1 MSAAVSQEKF
11 FYGGQAVLEGVMMRG
26 RTTYA
31 VAVRK
36 PDGEIQVLRERL
48 RSIMYT
54 HPVWKLPLLRGLAG
68 LWEQLHL
75 GMKALMWSA
84 NIQAAAEQVELSA
97 TTIRVTMAIAVAGA
111 LLFFLGVPLLAAGFL
126 SRGHSNL
133 FFGVVD
139 GAVRIA
145 LLLLYL
151 YAISFKAE
159 IARLFAYH
167 GAEHKTINA
176 YEAGL
181 PLDVPN
187 VRTQSTL
194 HPRCGTGFLLAVMV
208 VSAFVFGLVGRPALP
223 LLLLSRIVLIPAI
236 AMLAYECIRFAG
248 RHRNN
253 PIVKVLIL
261 PFLLTQKLT
270 TREPDD
276 RQIEV
281 ALAAFEG
288 ARQEE
293 KEAAA

>member
-1 MSAAVSQEKF
+1 MSAPVSQDKF
-11 FYGGQAVLEGVMMRG
+11 FYGGQAVLEGVLMRG
-26 RTTYA
+26 RSTYA
-31 VAVRK
+31 VAVRR

-48 RSIMYT
+48 RSAIY
-54 HPVWKLPLLRGLAG
+54 VSAFWKLPLLRGLAG

-84 NIQAAAEQVELSA
+84 SIQAAGEEIELSKGA
-97 TTIRVTMAIAVAGA
+97 MGVTIGIAVVGA

-126 SRGHSNL
+126 SRGRSNL
-133 FFGVVD
+133 FFGIVD
-139 GAVRIA
+139 GLVRIG
-145 LLLLYL
+145 LLLAYL
-151 YAISFKAE
+151 YAISFQAE
-159 IARLFAYH
+159 IARFFAYH

-181 PLDVPN
+181 TLDVPN

-208 VSAFVFGLVGRPALP
+208 VSAFVFGLVGRPAVP
-223 LLLLSRIVLIPAI
+223 ILLASRIVLIPLI
-236 AMLAYECIRFAG
+236 AMLAYEFIRFAG
-248 RHRNN
+248 RHRHH
-253 PIVKVLIL
+253 PVVKVLII

-281 ALAAFEG
+281 ALAAFEA
-288 ARQEE
+288 ARLEE

>member
-1 MSAAVSQEKF
+1 MSQDRF
-11 FYGGQAVLEGVMMRG
+11 FYGGQAVLEGVLMRG

-31 VAVRK
+31 VAVRR
-36 PDGEIQVLRERL
+36 PDGEIQILRERL
-48 RSIMYT
+48 RSAMY
-54 HPVWKLPLLRGLAG
+54 VSRFWKLPMLRGLAG
-68 LWEQLHL
+68 LGEQLHL

-84 NIQAAAEQVELSA
+84 SIQAAGEEIELSRGA
-97 TTIRVTMAIAVAGA
+97 MGVTIAIAVVGA

-133 FFGVVD
+133 FFGLVD
-139 GAVRIA
+139 GLVRIG
-145 LLLLYL
+145 LLLAYL
-151 YAISFKAE
+151 YAISFKSE

-176 YEAGL
+176 FEAGL

-223 LLLLSRIVLIPAI
+223 VLLASRIVLIPLI
-236 AMLAYECIRFAG
+236 AMLAYEFIRFAG

-253 PIVKVLIL
+253 AIVKVLII

>member
-1 MSAAVSQEKF
+1 MSAPVSQERF
-11 FYGGQAVLEGVMMRG
+11 FYGGQAVLEGVLMRG

-31 VAVRK
+31 VAVRR

-48 RSIMYT
+48 RSIVYT
-54 HPVWKLPLLRGLAG
+54 HPIWKLPMLRGLAG

-84 NIQAAAEQVELSA
+84 NIAAAGEQIELNA
-97 TTIRVTMAIAVAGA
+97 NAMRVTMGIAIVGA
-111 LLFFLGVPLLAAGFL
+111 LVFFLGVPLLAAGFL
-126 SRGHSNL
+126 SRGRSSL

-139 GAVRIA
+139 GVVRIA
-145 LLLLYL
+145 LLLGYLYL
-151 YAISFKAE
+151 ISFKSE

-187 VRTQSTL
+187 IRTQSTL

-208 VSAFVFGLVGRPALP
+208 VSAFVFGFVGRPALP
-223 LLLLSRIVLIPAI
+223 LLLLSRIVLIPLI
-236 AMLAYECIRFAG
+236 AMLAYEFIRFAG

-253 PIVKVLIL
+253 SVVKILLI

-270 TREPDD
+270 TREPDG
-276 RQIEV
+276 RQLEV
-281 ALAAFEG
+281 ALASFQA

-293 KEAAA
+293 TEAAA

>member
-1 MSAAVSQEKF
+1 MSAAVSQDKF

-48 RSIMYT
+48 LSIIYT
-54 HPVWKLPLLRGLAG
+54 HPIWKLPLLRGLAG

-126 SRGHSNL
+126 SRGRSNL

-194 HPRCGTGFLLAVMV
+194 VMV
-208 VSAFVFGLVGRPALP
+208 DDPRAENAEM
-223 LLLLSRIVLIPAI
+223 AI
-236 AMLAYECIRFAG
+236 ASIATSEARGATYRSSDGAG
-248 RHRNN
+248 FMPMSPVDVGLRRSW
-253 PIVKVLIL
+253 PPLRPRVISC
-261 PFLLTQKLT
+261 
-270 TREPDD
+270 
-276 RQIEV
+276 
-281 ALAAFEG
+281 
-288 ARQEE
+288 
-293 KEAAA
+293 

>member
-1 MSAAVSQEKF
+1 MSQDKF
-11 FYGGQAVLEGVMMRG
+11 FYGGQAVLEGVLMRG
-26 RTTYA
+26 RSTYA
-31 VAVRK
+31 VAVRR
-36 PDGEIQVLRERL
+36 PDGELQVLRERL
-48 RSIMYT
+48 RSAIY
-54 HPVWKLPLLRGLAG
+54 VSAFWKLPLLRGLAG

-84 NIQAAAEQVELSA
+84 SIQAAGEEIELSKGA
-97 TTIRVTMAIAVAGA
+97 MGVTIGIAVVGA

-126 SRGHSNL
+126 SRGRSNL
-133 FFGVVD
+133 FFGIVD
-139 GAVRIA
+139 GLVRIG
-145 LLLLYL
+145 LLLAYL
-151 YAISFKAE
+151 YAISFKSE

-181 PLDVPN
+181 TLDVPN

-223 LLLLSRIVLIPAI
+223 ILLASRIILIPLI
-236 AMLAYECIRFAG
+236 AMLAYEFIRFAG
-248 RHRNN
+248 RHRHN
-253 PIVKVLIL
+253 PVVKVLII

-281 ALAAFEG
+281 ALAAFEA
-288 ARQEE
+288 ARLEE

>member
-1 MSAAVSQEKF
+1 MAAVSQDKF
-11 FYGGQAVLEGVMMRG
+11 FYGGQAVLEGVLMRG

-31 VAVRK
+31 VAVRR
-36 PDGEIQVLRERL
+36 PDGEIEILRERL
-48 RSIMYT
+48 RSVVYT

-68 LWEQLHL
+68 LWEMLHL

-84 NIQAAAEQVELSA
+84 NVQAEGEQIELNA
-97 TTIRVTMAIAVAGA
+97 NVMRMTMGIAIVGA
-111 LLFFLGVPLLAAGFL
+111 LLFFLGIPLLAAGFL
-126 SRGHSNL
+126 SRGHGNL
-133 FFGVVD
+133 FFGLVD
-139 GAVRIA
+139 GLVRIG

-151 YAISFKAE
+151 YAISFKSE

-176 YEAGL
+176 FEAGL

-208 VSAFVFGLVGRPALP
+208 VSAFVFGFVGRPALP
-223 LLLLSRIVLIPAI
+223 ILLLSRLVLIPLI
-236 AMLAYECIRFAG
+236 AMLAYEFIRFAG
-248 RHRNN
+248 RNRNN
-253 PIVKVLIL
+253 PVVKVLIL

-276 RQIEV
+276 RQLEV
-281 ALAAFEG
+281 ALASFAA

-293 KEAAA
+293 QEAAA

>member
-1 MSAAVSQEKF
+1 MAAVSQDKF
-11 FYGGQAVLEGVMMRG
+11 FYGGQAVLEGVLMRG

-31 VAVRK
+31 VAVRR
-36 PDGEIQVLRERL
+36 PDGEIQIMRERL
-48 RSIMYT
+48 RSVVYT

-68 LWEQLHL
+68 LWEMLHL

-84 NIQAAAEQVELSA
+84 NVQAEGEQLELNA
-97 TTIRVTMAIAVAGA
+97 NVMRVTMGIAVVGA
-111 LLFFLGVPLLAAGFL
+111 AFFFLGIPLLAAGFL
-126 SRGHSNL
+126 SRGHGNL
-133 FFGVVD
+133 FFGLVD
-139 GAVRIA
+139 GLVRIG
-145 LLLLYL
+145 LLLAYL
-151 YAISFKAE
+151 YAISFKKE

-176 YEAGL
+176 FEAGV
-181 PLDVPN
+181 PLDVAN

-223 LLLLSRIVLIPAI
+223 VLLLSRLVLIPLI
-236 AMLAYECIRFAG
+236 AMLAYEFIRFAG
-248 RHRNN
+248 RNRNN
-253 PIVKVLIL
+253 PVVKILII

-276 RQIEV
+276 RQLEV
-281 ALAAFEG
+281 ALASFQA

-293 KEAAA
+293 QEAAA

>member
-1 MSAAVSQEKF
+1 MSAAVSQDKF
-11 FYGGQAVLEGVMMRG
+11 FYGGQAVLEGVLMRG

-31 VAVRK
+31 VAVRR

-48 RSIMYT
+48 NSMIYV

-84 NIQAAAEQVELSA
+84 GIQAAGEEIELSKSA
-97 TTIRVTMAIAVAGA
+97 MTITIGIAIIGA

-133 FFGVVD
+133 VFGVID
-139 GAVRIA
+139 GGIRIA
-145 LLLLYL
+145 LLLAYL

-167 GAEHKTINA
+167 GAEHKTINTF
-176 YEAGL
+176 EAGL
-181 PLDVPN
+181 PLDVAS
-187 VRTQSTL
+187 VKTQSTL

-223 LLLLSRIVLIPAI
+223 LLLASRIVLIPVI
-236 AMLAYECIRFAG
+236 AMLAYEFIRFAG
-248 RHRNN
+248 RHRAN
-253 PIVKVLIL
+253 PVVKILIV

-281 ALAAFEG
+281 AIAAFNG

>member
-48 RSIMYT
+48 RSIIYT
-54 HPVWKLPLLRGLAG
+54 HRFWKLPLLRGLAG

-75 GMKALMWSA
+75 GMKALVWSA
-84 NIQAAAEQVELSA
+84 NIQAAGEQVELSA
-97 TTIRVTMAIAVAGA
+97 NAIRITMGIAIIGA

-126 SRGHSNL
+126 SRGHGSL
-133 FFGVVD
+133 FFGIVD
-139 GAVRIA
+139 GVVR
-145 LLLLYL
+145 
-151 YAISFKAE
+151 
-159 IARLFAYH
+159 
-167 GAEHKTINA
+167 
-176 YEAGL
+176 
-181 PLDVPN
+181 
-187 VRTQSTL
+187 
-194 HPRCGTGFLLAVMV
+194 
-208 VSAFVFGLVGRPALP
+208 
-223 LLLLSRIVLIPAI
+223 
-236 AMLAYECIRFAG
+236 MLASEFIRFAG

-253 PIVKVLIL
+253 PIVKVLII

-276 RQIEV
+276 RQLEV
-281 ALAAFEG
+281 ALAAFQG

>member
-1 MSAAVSQEKF
+1 VSQDKF
-11 FYGGQAVLEGVMMRG
+11 FYGGQAVLEGVLMRG
-26 RTTYA
+26 RSTYA
-31 VAVRK
+31 VAVRR
-36 PDGEIQVLRERL
+36 PDGELQVLRERL
-48 RSIMYT
+48 RSAIY
-54 HPVWKLPLLRGLAG
+54 VSAFWKLPLLRGLAG
-68 LWEQLHL
+68 LGEQLHL

-84 NIQAAAEQVELSA
+84 SVQAAGEEIELSKGA
-97 TTIRVTMAIAVAGA
+97 MGVTIGIAVVGA

-126 SRGHSNL
+126 SRGRSNL
-133 FFGVVD
+133 FFGIVD
-139 GAVRIA
+139 GLVRIG
-145 LLLLYL
+145 LLLAYL
-151 YAISFKAE
+151 YAISFKSE

-181 PLDVPN
+181 TLDVPN

-223 LLLLSRIVLIPAI
+223 ILLASRIILIPLI
-236 AMLAYECIRFAG
+236 AMLAYEFIRFAG
-248 RHRNN
+248 RHRHN
-253 PIVKVLIL
+253 PVVKVLII

-281 ALAAFEG
+281 ALAAFEA

>member
-1 MSAAVSQEKF
+1 MSQDKF
-11 FYGGQAVLEGVMMRG
+11 FYGGQAVLEGVLMRG

-31 VAVRK
+31 VAVRR
-36 PDGEIQVLRERL
+36 PDGELQVLRERL
-48 RSIMYT
+48 RSAMY
-54 HPVWKLPLLRGLAG
+54 VSRFWKLPMLRGLAG

-84 NIQAAAEQVELSA
+84 SIQAAGEEIELSRGA
-97 TTIRVTMAIAVAGA
+97 MGVTIAIAVVGA

-133 FFGVVD
+133 FFGIVD
-139 GAVRIA
+139 GLVRIG
-145 LLLLYL
+145 LLLAYL
-151 YAISFKAE
+151 YAISFKSE

-176 YEAGL
+176 FEAGL

-223 LLLLSRIVLIPAI
+223 VLLASRIVLIPLI
-236 AMLAYECIRFAG
+236 AMLAYEFIRFAG
-248 RHRNN
+248 RHRHN
-253 PIVKVLIL
+253 PVVKVLIV

>member
-48 RSIMYT
+48 RSIIYT
-54 HPVWKLPLLRGLAG
+54 HPFWKLPLVRGLAG

-84 NIQAAAEQVELSA
+84 NIQAAAEQIELSA
-97 TTIRVTMAIAVAGA
+97 NTIRVTMAIAIAGA

-126 SRGHSNL
+126 SRGHGNL

-176 YEAGL
+176 YEKGL

-223 LLLLSRIVLIPAI
+223 LLLLSRIVLIPVI
-236 AMLAYECIRFAG
+236 AMLAYEFIRFAG
-248 RHRNN
+248 RNRNN
-253 PIVKVLIL
+253 PIVKLLIL

-276 RQIEV
+276 RQLEV
-281 ALAAFEG
+281 ALAAFEA
-288 ARQEE
+288 ARLEE

>member
-1 MSAAVSQEKF
+1 VSQDKF
-11 FYGGQAVLEGVMMRG
+11 FYGGQAVLEGVLMRG
-26 RTTYA
+26 RSTYA
-31 VAVRK
+31 VAVRR
-36 PDGEIQVLRERL
+36 PDGELQVLRERL
-48 RSIMYT
+48 RSAIY
-54 HPVWKLPLLRGLAG
+54 VSAFWKLPLLRGLAG

-84 NIQAAAEQVELSA
+84 SIQAAGEEIELSKGA
-97 TTIRVTMAIAVAGA
+97 MGVTIGIAVVGA

-126 SRGHSNL
+126 SRGRSNL
-133 FFGVVD
+133 FFGIVD
-139 GAVRIA
+139 GLVRIG
-145 LLLLYL
+145 LLLAYL
-151 YAISFKAE
+151 YAISFKSE

-181 PLDVPN
+181 TLDVPN

-223 LLLLSRIVLIPAI
+223 ILLASRIILIPLI
-236 AMLAYECIRFAG
+236 AMLAYEFIRFAG
-248 RHRNN
+248 RHRHN
-253 PIVKVLIL
+253 PVVKVLII

-281 ALAAFEG
+281 ALAAFEA

>member
-1 MSAAVSQEKF
+1 MSAAMREDRF
-11 FYGGQAVLEGVMMRG
+11 FYGGQAVLEGVLMRG

-31 VAVRK
+31 VAVRR
-36 PDGEIQVLRERL
+36 PDGEIQILRERL
-48 RSIMYT
+48 RSVIY
-54 HPVWKLPLLRGLAG
+54 VSRFWKLPMLRGLAG

-84 NIQAAAEQVELSA
+84 SIQAAGEEIELSKGA
-97 TTIRVTMAIAVAGA
+97 MGVTIVIAVVGA

-133 FFGVVD
+133 FFGIVD
-139 GAVRIA
+139 GVVRIG
-145 LLLLYL
+145 LLLAYL
-151 YAISFKAE
+151 YAISFKSE

-176 YEAGL
+176 FEAGL

-223 LLLLSRIVLIPAI
+223 ILLASRIVLIPLI
-236 AMLAYECIRFAG
+236 AMLAYEFIRFAG

-253 PIVKVLIL
+253 PVVKVLIV

-276 RQIEV
+276 PQIEV
-281 ALAAFEG
+281 AIAAFEG

>member
-1 MSAAVSQEKF
+1 MSQDRF
-11 FYGGQAVLEGVMMRG
+11 FYGGQAVLEGVLMRG
-26 RTTYA
+26 RSTYA
-31 VAVRK
+31 VAVRR

-48 RSIMYT
+48 RSAIY
-54 HPVWKLPLLRGLAG
+54 VSAFWKLPLLRGLAG

-84 NIQAAAEQVELSA
+84 SIQAAGEEIELSKGA
-97 TTIRVTMAIAVAGA
+97 MGVTIGIAVVGA

-126 SRGHSNL
+126 SRGRSNL
-133 FFGVVD
+133 FFGIVD
-139 GAVRIA
+139 GLVRIG
-145 LLLLYL
+145 LLLAYL

-167 GAEHKTINA
+167 GAEHKTING

-181 PLDVPN
+181 TLDVPN

-223 LLLLSRIVLIPAI
+223 LLLASRIVLIPLI
-236 AMLAYECIRFAG
+236 AMLAYEFIRFAG
-248 RHRNN
+248 RHRHN
-253 PIVKVLIL
+253 PVVKVLII

-281 ALAAFEG
+281 ALAAFEA

>member
-11 FYGGQAVLEGVMMRG
+11 FYGGQAVLEGVLMRG

-31 VAVRK
+31 VAVRR
-36 PDGEIQVLRERL
+36 PDGEIQILRERL
-48 RSIMYT
+48 NSMIYV

-84 NIQAAAEQVELSA
+84 GIQAAGEEIELSRGA
-97 TTIRVTMAIAVAGA
+97 MTLTIGIAIVGA
-111 LLFFLGVPLLAAGFL
+111 LLFFLGLPLLAAGFL
-126 SRGHSNL
+126 SRGHGNL
-133 FFGVVD
+133 VFGVID
-139 GAVRIA
+139 GVVRIA
-145 LLLLYL
+145 LLLIYL
-151 YAISFKAE
+151 YVISFKAE

-176 YEAGL
+176 FEVGL
-181 PLDVPN
+181 PLDVPS
-187 VRTQSTL
+187 VKTQSTL

-208 VSAFVFGLVGRPALP
+208 VSAFVFGLVGRPILP
-223 LLLLSRIVLIPAI
+223 LLLASRIVLIPLI
-236 AMLAYECIRFAG
+236 AMLAYEFIRFAG
-248 RHRNN
+248 RHRHN
-253 PIVKVLIL
+253 PIVKVLIV

-276 RQIEV
+276 KQIEV
-281 ALAAFEG
+281 AIAAFNG

>member
-1 MSAAVSQEKF
+1 MSQDKF
-11 FYGGQAVLEGVMMRG
+11 FYGGQAVLEGVLMRG
-26 RTTYA
+26 RSTYA
-31 VAVRK
+31 VAVRR

-48 RSIMYT
+48 RSAIY
-54 HPVWKLPLLRGLAG
+54 VSAFWKLPLLRGLAG

-84 NIQAAAEQVELSA
+84 SIQAAGEEIELSKGA
-97 TTIRVTMAIAVAGA
+97 MGVTIGIAVVGA

-126 SRGHSNL
+126 SRGRSNL
-133 FFGVVD
+133 FFGLVD
-139 GAVRIA
+139 GLVRIG
-145 LLLLYL
+145 LLLAYL
-151 YAISFKAE
+151 YAISFKSE

-167 GAEHKTINA
+167 GAEHKTINT

-181 PLDVPN
+181 TLDVPN

-223 LLLLSRIVLIPAI
+223 ILLASRIILIPLI
-236 AMLAYECIRFAG
+236 AMLAYEFIRFAG
-248 RHRNN
+248 RHRHN
-253 PIVKVLIL
+253 PVVKVLII

-281 ALAAFEG
+281 ALAAFEA

>member
-1 MSAAVSQEKF
+1 MSAAVSQDKF
-11 FYGGQAVLEGVMMRG
+11 FYGGQAVLEGVLMRG

-31 VAVRK
+31 VAVRR

-48 RSIMYT
+48 NSMIYV

-84 NIQAAAEQVELSA
+84 GIQAAGEEIELSKSA
-97 TTIRVTMAIAVAGA
+97 MTITIGIAIIGA

-133 FFGVVD
+133 VFGVID
-139 GAVRIA
+139 GGIRIA
-145 LLLLYL
+145 LLLAYL

-167 GAEHKTINA
+167 GAEHKTINTF
-176 YEAGL
+176 EAGQ
-181 PLDVPN
+181 PLDVAS
-187 VRTQSTL
+187 VKTQSTL

-223 LLLLSRIVLIPAI
+223 LLLASRIVLIPVI
-236 AMLAYECIRFAG
+236 AMLAYEFIRFAG
-248 RHRNN
+248 RHRAN
-253 PIVKVLIL
+253 PVVKILIV

-281 ALAAFEG
+281 AIAAFNG

>member
-1 MSAAVSQEKF
+1 MSQDKF
-11 FYGGQAVLEGVMMRG
+11 FYGGQAVLEGVLMRG
-26 RTTYA
+26 RSTYA
-31 VAVRK
+31 VAVRR
-36 PDGEIQVLRERL
+36 PDGELQVLRERL
-48 RSIMYT
+48 RSAIY
-54 HPVWKLPLLRGLAG
+54 VSAFWKLPLLRGLAG

-84 NIQAAAEQVELSA
+84 SIQAAGEEIELSKGA
-97 TTIRVTMAIAVAGA
+97 MGVTIGIAVVGA

-126 SRGHSNL
+126 SRGRSNL
-133 FFGVVD
+133 FFGLVD
-139 GAVRIA
+139 GLVRIG
-145 LLLLYL
+145 LLLAYL
-151 YAISFKAE
+151 YAISFKSE

-167 GAEHKTINA
+167 GAEHKTINT

-181 PLDVPN
+181 TLDVPN

-223 LLLLSRIVLIPAI
+223 ILLASRIILIPLI
-236 AMLAYECIRFAG
+236 AMLAYEFIRFAG
-248 RHRNN
+248 RHRHN
-253 PIVKVLIL
+253 PVVKVLII

-281 ALAAFEG
+281 ALAAFEA

>member
-1 MSAAVSQEKF
+1 MSAGVSRDKF
-11 FYGGQAVLEGVMMRG
+11 FYGGQAVLEGVLMRG

-31 VAVRK
+31 VAVRR

-48 RSIMYT
+48 RSAMY
-54 HPVWKLPLLRGLAG
+54 VSRFWKLPMLRGLAG

-84 NIQAAAEQVELSA
+84 SIQAAGEEIELSRGA
-97 TTIRVTMAIAVAGA
+97 MGVTIAIAVVGA

-133 FFGVVD
+133 FFGIVD
-139 GAVRIA
+139 GLVRIG
-145 LLLLYL
+145 LLLAYL
-151 YAISFKAE
+151 YAISFKSE

-176 YEAGL
+176 FEAGL

-223 LLLLSRIVLIPAI
+223 VLLASRIVLIPLI
-236 AMLAYECIRFAG
+236 AMLAYEFIRFAG
-248 RHRNN
+248 RHRHN
-253 PIVKVLIL
+253 PVVKVLIV

>member
-1 MSAAVSQEKF
+1 MSAAVSQDKF

-48 RSIMYT
+48 RSIIYT

-84 NIQAAAEQVELSA
+84 NIQAAAEQVELSSYA
-97 TTIRVTMAIAVAGA
+97 VRITMGIAVVGV
-111 LLFFLGVPLLAAGFL
+111 LLFFFGVPLLAAGFL
-126 SRGHSNL
+126 SRGRSGL
-133 FFGVVD
+133 VFGLID
-139 GAVRIA
+139 GFVRIA

-151 YAISFKAE
+151 YAISFQPQ
-159 IARLFAYH
+159 IRRLFAYH

-176 YEAGL
+176 FEAGL

-208 VSAFVFGLVGRPALP
+208 VAAFVFGLVGPPALP
-223 LLLLSRIVLIPAI
+223 ILLLSRIVLIPVI
-236 AMLAYECIRFAG
+236 AMLAYEFIRFAG

-253 PIVKVLIL
+253 AVIKVLIL
-261 PFLLTQKLT
+261 PFLFTQKLT
-270 TREPDD
+270 TREPGD
-276 RQIEV
+276 RQLEV
-281 ALAAFEG
+281 ALAAFEA

>member
-1 MSAAVSQEKF
+1 MSQDKF
-11 FYGGQAVLEGVMMRG
+11 FYGGQAVLEGVLMRG
-26 RTTYA
+26 RPTYA
-31 VAVRK
+31 VAVRR

-48 RSIMYT
+48 RSAMYISRF
-54 HPVWKLPLLRGLAG
+54 WKLPMLRGLAG

-84 NIQAAAEQVELSA
+84 NVQAAGEEIELSRGA
-97 TTIRVTMAIAVAGA
+97 MGVTIAIAVVGA

-133 FFGVVD
+133 FFGIVD
-139 GAVRIA
+139 GLVRIG
-145 LLLLYL
+145 LLLAYL
-151 YAISFKAE
+151 YAISFKSE

-176 YEAGL
+176 FEAGL

-223 LLLLSRIVLIPAI
+223 VLLASRIVLIPLI
-236 AMLAYECIRFAG
+236 AMLAYEFIRFAG
-248 RHRNN
+248 RHRYN
-253 PIVKVLIL
+253 PVVKVLIV

>member
-11 FYGGQAVLEGVMMRG
+11 FYGGQAVLEGVLMRG

-31 VAVRK
+31 VAVRR

-48 RSIMYT
+48 KSVIYL
-54 HPVWKLPLLRGLAG
+54 HPFWKLPLLRGLAG

-84 NIQAAAEQVELSA
+84 NIQAEGEQVELSA
-97 TTIRVTMAIAVAGA
+97 GAMRITIGIAVVGA
-111 LLFFLGVPLLAAGFL
+111 LLFFLGVPLVAAGFL
-126 SRGHSNL
+126 SRGHGNL
-133 FFGVVD
+133 FFGLVD
-139 GAVRIA
+139 GLVRIA
-145 LLLLYL
+145 LLLVYL
-151 YAISFKAE
+151 YAISFKSE

-176 YEAGL
+176 FEAEL
-181 PLDVPN
+181 PLDVAN
-187 VRTQSTL
+187 VRSQSTL

-223 LLLLSRIVLIPAI
+223 LLLLSRIVLIPLI
-236 AMLAYECIRFAG
+236 AMLAYEFIRFAG
-248 RHRNN
+248 RHRRN
-253 PIVKVLIL
+253 PVVKVLII

-281 ALAAFEG
+281 ALAAFQG

>member
-1 MSAAVSQEKF
+1 MSAAVSREKF
-11 FYGGQAVLEGVMMRG
+11 FYGGQAVLEGVLMRG

-31 VAVRK
+31 VAARR
-36 PDGEIQVLRERL
+36 PDGEIEVLRERL
-48 RSIMYT
+48 KSIVYT
-54 HPVWKLPLLRGLAG
+54 HPIWRLPLLRGLAG

-84 NIQAAAEQVELSA
+84 NLQAAGEQVELGA
-97 TTIRVTMAIAVAGA
+97 GAIRLTIAIAAVGA
-111 LLFFLGVPLLAAGFL
+111 ILFFLGVPLLAAGFL
-126 SRGHSNL
+126 SRGHSSL
-133 FFGVVD
+133 FFGIVD
-139 GAVRIA
+139 GVVRIA
-145 LLLLYL
+145 LLLAYLYL
-151 YAISFKAE
+151 ISFKSE

-176 YEAGL
+176 FEAGL

-208 VSAFVFGLVGRPALP
+208 VSAFVFGLVGRPPLP
-223 LLLLSRIVLIPAI
+223 LLLLSRIVLIPLI
-236 AMLAYECIRFAG
+236 AMLAYEFIRFAG

-253 PIVKVLIL
+253 PVVKVLIL

-281 ALAAFEG
+281 ALASFEA
-288 ARQEE
+288 ARAEE

>member
-1 MSAAVSQEKF
+1 MSAPVSQDKF
-11 FYGGQAVLEGVMMRG
+11 FYGGQAVLEGVLMRG
-26 RTTYA
+26 RSTYA
-31 VAVRK
+31 VAVRR

-48 RSIMYT
+48 RSAIY
-54 HPVWKLPLLRGLAG
+54 VSAFWKLPLLRGLAG

-84 NIQAAAEQVELSA
+84 SIQAAGEEIELSKGA
-97 TTIRVTMAIAVAGA
+97 MGVTIGIAIVGA
-111 LLFFLGVPLLAAGFL
+111 LLFFLGVPLLAAGVL
-126 SRGHSNL
+126 SRGRSNL
-133 FFGVVD
+133 FFGIVD
-139 GAVRIA
+139 GLVRSGV
-145 LLLLYL
+145 LLAYL
-151 YAISFKAE
+151 YAISFKSE

-167 GAEHKTINA
+167 GAEHKTING

-181 PLDVPN
+181 TLDVPN

-223 LLLLSRIVLIPAI
+223 LLLLSRIVLIPVI
-236 AMLAYECIRFAG
+236 AMLAYEFIRFAG

-253 PIVKVLIL
+253 PVVKVRIL
-261 PFLLTQKLT
+261 PYLMTQKLT

-276 RQIEV
+276 RQLEV
-281 ALAAFEG
+281 ALAAFEA

>member
-1 MSAAVSQEKF
+1 MSAAVSQDKF

-31 VAVRK
+31 VAVRR
-36 PDGEIQVLRERL
+36 PDGEIEVLRERL
-48 RSIMYT
+48 KSVIYV
-54 HPVWKLPLLRGLAG
+54 HPFWKLPLFRGLAG

-84 NIQAAAEQVELSA
+84 NIQAAGEEIEISKG
-97 TTIRVTMAIAVAGA
+97 TMRITIGVAIVGA
-111 LLFFLGVPLLAAGFL
+111 LLFFLGVPLVAAGFL
-126 SRGHSNL
+126 SRGHGNL
-133 FFGVVD
+133 FFGVLD
-139 GAVRIA
+139 GVIRIG
-145 LLLLYL
+145 LLLAYL

-176 YEAGL
+176 FEAGL

-223 LLLLSRIVLIPAI
+223 LLLASRIVLIPLI
-236 AMLAYECIRFAG
+236 AMLAYEFIRFAG
-248 RHRNN
+248 RHREN
-253 PIVKVLIL
+253 PLVRILIV

-276 RQIEV
+276 GQIEV
-281 ALAAFEG
+281 ALAAFGG

>member
-1 MSAAVSQEKF
+1 
-11 FYGGQAVLEGVMMRG
+11 
-26 RTTYA
+26 
-31 VAVRK
+31 
-36 PDGEIQVLRERL
+36 
-48 RSIMYT
+48 
-54 HPVWKLPLLRGLAG
+54 
-68 LWEQLHL
+68 
-75 GMKALMWSA
+75 
-84 NIQAAAEQVELSA
+84 
-97 TTIRVTMAIAVAGA
+97 
-111 LLFFLGVPLLAAGFL
+111 LLAAGFL
-126 SRGHSNL
+126 SRGHGSL
-133 FFGVVD
+133 VFGLVD
-139 GAVRIA
+139 GVVRIA

-176 YEAGL
+176 YEAEL
-181 PLDVPN
+181 PLDVAN

-223 LLLLSRIVLIPAI
+223 LLLLSRIVLIPLI
-236 AMLAYECIRFAG
+236 AMLAYEFIRFAG
-248 RHRNN
+248 RHRHN
-253 PIVKVLIL
+253 PIVKVLIV

-276 RQIEV
+276 RQLEV
-281 ALAAFEG
+281 ALAAFEA